1 MTTPDAPP
9 RTPAP
14 VPAVLRLAPHVTLTR
29 LPYGG
34 AVLLNTVTLALAE
47 CGEPQAAA
55 LDGLLASGLPP
66 SDRESPPGRLA
77 AELLAT
83 GWLTARPPG
92 PRPAAG
98 HQG

>member
-9 RTPAP
+9 RSPAP
-14 VPAVLRLAPHVTLTR
+14 VPAVLCLAPHVTLTR

-34 AVLLNTVTLALAE
+34 AVLLNTVTLLLAE

-55 LDGLLASGLPP
+55 LDSLLAAGLPP
-66 SDRESPPGRLA
+66 DRDSPPARLA

-83 GWLTARPPG
+83 GWLTTRPPG
-92 PRPAAG
+92 PSPAARHEG
-98 HQG
+98 